1 MKIKETIDTGVMNEY
16 LNIRLKQYLELMKNK
31 KMDPKTQSERYSNIM
46 EIISIFEFTYATIT
60 IDNLTLIQQ
69 IKAYYKPREY
79 RNLDVR

>member
-46 EIISIFEFTYATIT
+46 EIVSIFEFTYASMT

-79 RNLDVR
+79 KNLDVR

>member
-1 MKIKETIDTGVMNEY
+1 MKVKETIDTGVMNEY
-16 LNIRLKQYLELMKNK
+16 LNIRLKQYLELMKK
-31 KMDPKTQSERYSNIM
+31 KAMDPKTQSERYSNIM
-46 EIISIFEFTYATIT
+46 EIVSIFEFTYASMT

>member
-1 MKIKETIDTGVMNEY
+1 MKIKETIDTQVMNEY
-16 LNIRLKQYLELMKNK
+16 LNIRLKQYLELMKTK

-46 EIISIFEFTYATIT
+46 EIVSIFEFTYASMT

-79 RNLDVR
+79 RNLDIR